1 VNLHQHALKD
11 LRSDYRNLNHSFICQ
26 SSEGWGR
33 AGKRSKFR
41 SRQKSKNVEVATY
54 MHICCNNPAAST
66 AGSLHSTE
74 TISLELNNSVGLTKL
89 QDQHKE
95 PSCSALLGEA
105 DNQFCDH
112 GAF

>member
-1 VNLHQHALKD
+1 
-11 LRSDYRNLNHSFICQ
+11 
-26 SSEGWGR
+26 
-33 AGKRSKFR
+33 
-41 SRQKSKNVEVATY
+41 

-89 QDQHKE
+89 QDQRKE

-112 GAF
+112 GAFWNRKVETVREKETSRWKETW